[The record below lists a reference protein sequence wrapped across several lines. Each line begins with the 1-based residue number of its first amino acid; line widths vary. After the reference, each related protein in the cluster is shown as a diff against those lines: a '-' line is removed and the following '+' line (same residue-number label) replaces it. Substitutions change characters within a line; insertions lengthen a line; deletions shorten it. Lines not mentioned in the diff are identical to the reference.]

1 MIKINLHD
9 YRDEL
14 RKVDIQ
20 KRVVKATGVVLAS
33 VGLIALSYIVDQA
46 QLDMLKGEVRGLES
60 EVQALEPEVKH
71 VRGMMARQAR
81 ADTII
86 AGIQKLR
93 TDQLEATR
101 LLGDFSLRVPKDIW
115 LTNVQQMTKEGLRK
129 SKVPV
134 IYFED
139 PGTSDDNKKG
149 RRRGKNKDVEIPTQD
164 FIEIRGRSFKEK
176 EIARYIEELEKIPY
190 FKLVFL
196 HKTKREMMGMYPV
209 YEFSLYCYMPKD
221 NANAVT

>member
-60 EVQALEPEVKH
+60 EVQALQPEVKR
-71 VRGMMARQAR
+71 VKGMMARQAR

-134 IYFED
+134 
-139 PGTSDDNKKG
+139 
-149 RRRGKNKDVEIPTQD
+149 
-164 FIEIRGRSFKEK
+164 
-176 EIARYIEELEKIPY
+176 
-190 FKLVFL
+190 
-196 HKTKREMMGMYPV
+196 TKPV
-209 YEFSLYCYMPKD
+209 KPRFWP
-221 NANAVT
+221 V

>member
-60 EVQALEPEVKH
+60 EVVALEPEVQH

-196 HKTKREMMGMYPV
+196 HQTKREMMGMYPV

>member
-20 KRVVKATGVVLAS
+20 KRVVKATSVVIIFL
-33 VGLIALSYIVDQA
+33 GLILVSYLIDQA
-46 QLDMLKGEVRGLES
+46 RLDVLKGDVRGLES
-60 EVQALEPEVKH
+60 QVAALQPEVNYVK
-71 VRGMMARQAR
+71 GMMTRQAR
-81 ADTII
+81 AETII
-86 AGIQKLR
+86 AGIKKLR

-115 LTNVQQMTKEGLRK
+115 LTNVQQMSESALKN

-134 IYFED
+134 IYFDD
-139 PGTSDDNKKG
+139 PAAQKNPAQ
-149 RRRGKNKDVEIPTQD
+149 RRNRNQAAEVEPQN
-164 FIEIRGRSFKEK
+164 FLEIRGYSFKEK
-176 EIARYIEELEKIPY
+176 EIARYIEELENIPY

-196 HKTKREMMGMYPV
+196 HKTKREMMGIYPV
-209 YEFSLYCYMPKD
+209 FEFALYCYLPKD

>member
-20 KRVVKATGVVLAS
+20 KRVVKSTGVVLTAI
-33 VGLIALSYIVDQA
+33 GLIVASYLIDQA
-46 QLDMLKGEVRGLES
+46 RLDMLKGEVRGLES
-60 EVQALEPEVKH
+60 EVAALQPEVNH
-71 VRGMMARQAR
+71 VKGMMAKQTR
-81 ADTII
+81 AETII
-86 AGIQKLR
+86 AGIQQLR

-115 LTNVQQMTKEGLRK
+115 LTNVQQMSKDDLRHA
-129 SKVPV
+129 KVPV
-134 IYFED
+134 IYFEN
-139 PGTSDDNKKG
+139 PETAEGKKAGG
-149 RRRGKNKDVEIPTQD
+149 RRGRNQAEQKADQD
-164 FIEIRGRSFKEK
+164 FVEIRGLSFKEK
-176 EIARYIEELEKIPY
+176 EIARYIEELEKIQY

-196 HKTKREMMGMYPV
+196 HQTKRDMMGMYPV

>member
-60 EVQALEPEVKH
+60 EVQALQPEVKR
-71 VRGMMARQAR
+71 VKGMMARQAR

-115 LTNVQQMTKEGLRK
+115 LTNVQQMTKEGLKK

-139 PGTSDDNKKG
+139 PGPSGDKKKR
-149 RRRGKNKDVEIPTQD
+149 RRRGKNKKVEILTQD

-196 HKTKREMMGMYPV
+196 HKTKREMMGVYPV